1 VSVATQAKRIRRAPS
16 DAQREILD
24 AAQALLRERPFR
36 AMGVDD
42 VMARTGMTR
51 STFYHYFRNVDDV
64 AIALMRRV
72 QGEMMEAAAP
82 WLDTGADHD
91 PVVAAQ
97 HAIRSSAEI
106 FARNAAVLTAI
117 HEASFQ
123 SDAVRDVWRHGVLED
138 WIRAIAAQLH
148 VQRERGLTRVE
159 DPEEIARALLLMNTT
174 VFVERLGH
182 QPADTPEAV
191 AETLAHI
198 WVGAL
203 YR

>member
-1 VSVATQAKRIRRAPS
+1 MQ
-16 DAQREILD
+16 
-24 AAQALLRERPFR
+24 
-36 AMGVDD
+36 
-42 VMARTGMTR
+42 
-51 STFYHYFRNVDDV
+51 
-64 AIALMRRV
+64 
-72 QGEMMEAAAP
+72 
-82 WLDTGADHD
+82 
-91 PVVAAQ
+91 
-97 HAIRSSAEI
+97 
-106 FARNAAVLTAI
+106 
-117 HEASFQ
+117 
-123 SDAVRDVWRHGVLED
+123 DVWRHGVLED

-148 VQRERGLTRVE
+148 VQRDRGLTRVE

>member
-36 AMGVDD
+36 EMGVDD
-42 VMARTGMTR
+42 IMARTGMTR

-123 SDAVRDVWRHGVLED
+123 SDAVQDVWRHGVLED

-148 VQRERGLTRVE
+148 VQRDRGLTRVE